1 MHLPCPIV
9 IVVIGSTQPHSLMEH
24 RSGQVLIRPH
34 PEKLTWIT
42 TYQLILAKGTW
53 LSDNPLLS
61 HTRSKSGKKSLIPK
75 FLFGTSINTK
85 ARSARAAITFCP
97 EGLILALKKE
107 Y

>member
-1 MHLPCPIV
+1 M
-9 IVVIGSTQPHSLMEH
+9 GSTHPDSLMEH
-24 RSGQVLIRPH
+24 RSRQLLIRPN
-34 PEKLTWIT
+34 PEKQTWIT

-85 ARSARAAITFCP
+85 ARSTRAAIEFCP
-97 EGLILALKKE
+97 EGLSLALMKE
-107 Y
+107 HSQ